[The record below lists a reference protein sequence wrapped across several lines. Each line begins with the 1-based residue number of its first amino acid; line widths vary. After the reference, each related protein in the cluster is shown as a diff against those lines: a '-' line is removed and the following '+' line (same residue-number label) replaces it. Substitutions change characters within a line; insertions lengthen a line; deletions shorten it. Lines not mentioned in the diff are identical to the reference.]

1 MKRFAL
7 TMMSAGLMLA
17 ATGVIPVQAENRV
30 QQRKE
35 NQQARIGQGVQGGSL
50 TAGETANL
58 EHKESNLNKEIRTD
72 RAANG
77 GTLTNK
83 EKVQVNRQ
91 QNKLSRQIY
100 KDKHN
105 GVHQV
110 R

>member
-7 TMMSAGLMLA
+7 MMMSAGLMLA
-17 ATGVIPVQAENRV
+17 GTGVIPMQAENRV

-35 NQQARIGQGVQGGSL
+35 NQQARIGQGVQSGSL

-58 EHKESNLNKEIRTD
+58 EHKESNLNKEVRAD

-91 QNKLSRQIY
+91 QNRLSRQIY